1 MTDQHSTTV
10 TLKDER
16 VDNHEIAARSHGSYS
31 TQEFLLTCDP
41 ISQEPNILNDGAAV
55 FSIAGEDPL
64 EFNRKDVNLTA
75 IDRSYDEAEFEI
87 EGHNALINL
96 CSGDVFYFQIG
107 DGYRHVVGDDR
118 IDAVRLEDADG
129 GRIPMGWVYTL
140 TSGSV
145 NEFNDNSV
153 TLSENSEGF
162 IELPDGSRLDFSAI
176 VRIEW

>member
-1 MTDQHSTTV
+1 MTNQHSPTI
-10 TLKDER
+10 TLKNEHL
-16 VDNHEIAARSHGSYS
+16 DNHEIAARSHGSYS
-31 TQEFLLTCDP
+31 TQEFLLTSDP
-41 ISQEPNILNDGAAV
+41 IGQELDILNDGADV
-55 FSIAGEDPL
+55 FRIAGEDPL
-64 EFNRKDVNLTA
+64 EFNRKDVNLTT
-75 IDRSYDEAEFEI
+75 IDRSLDEAEFEI
-87 EGHNALINL
+87 EGQNDLINL

-107 DGYRHVVGDDR
+107 DGYRNVTGDDR
-118 IDAVRLEDADG
+118 IDAIRLEDADG

-153 TLSENSEGF
+153 TLSENSKGF